1 MVQRATGFNATRVGF
16 VIAVLGVLGV
26 ISMLMN
32 GLHSDKKGER
42 FLHVIVPCLVSGVG
56 FLVAGVSTGPV
67 TLLIRLCM
75 HHDWLQRCNAAVWT
89 IPCSFLAGK
98 SAAAGIA
105 AINMIAIVG
114 GFVGPYWMGLAAE
127 LSGSYERGILACAV
141 PVFAA
146 AVLMVGIRRFALR
159 SAPSAD
165 APC

>member
-1 MVQRATGFNATRVGF
+1 M
-16 VIAVLGVLGV
+16 

-42 FLHVIVPCLVSGVG
+42 FLHVIIPCLVSGVG

-67 TLLIRLCM
+67 TLLIGFACIM
-75 HHDWLQRCNAAVWT
+75 IGFNAVNAAVWT

-127 LSGSYERGILACAV
+127 LSGSYERGILACAF

-146 AVLMVGIRRFALR
+146 AFLMVGIRRFALR
-159 SAPSAD
+159 SAPPVD